1 MKAYKPLPYYH
12 DESKLASLLPNDNFK
27 DDYKS
32 LVQEITKLECKIP
45 PLVNIY
51 MRVASTMQCFGT
63 SDNEEFGETE
73 ETVILIKIDD
83 IYEDKKSGI

>member
-1 MKAYKPLPYYH
+1 
-12 DESKLASLLPNDNFK
+12 
-27 DDYKS
+27 
-32 LVQEITKLECKIP
+32 TKLECKIP

-83 IYEDKKSGI
+83 IYEDKKERHINPKTIKSFNDYKNLIFRKKQS